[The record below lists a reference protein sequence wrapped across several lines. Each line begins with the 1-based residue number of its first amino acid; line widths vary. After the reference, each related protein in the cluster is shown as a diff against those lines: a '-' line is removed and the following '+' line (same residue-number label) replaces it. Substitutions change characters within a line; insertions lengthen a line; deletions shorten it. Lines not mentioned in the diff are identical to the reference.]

1 MSEKYYQLGTHSAA
15 DFNTIHHDLCNT
27 TSLSNVPDRVCSC
40 HDDKLHSPTRGTF
53 LLTDEEAEDLK
64 NDPRIKFI
72 NIDYALYPDDFKPP
86 PDELYAT
93 PLPDSFNRWNGSSVK
108 VYREFENSNL
118 LPGSP
123 GAEDYNRTSWSLLRH
138 AEKLDKWV
146 DESRADNYVYSS
158 EVTQYGDGA
167 DVDVIVADD
176 GAGWIGHPEF
186 QNNTAAAKPLNYVGG
201 NKLPGNG
208 TCDILDLCLDAP
220 YYLDPWYFDEF
231 IPDPEYNNGAIGNVS
246 GDGSDFFKREV
257 TTNGV
262 RIMGAGSVGGQVAV
276 PDAWLEKVARMFEL
290 FLDPNGA
297 GINGTFQR
305 EFIKTLSGDAETYHA
320 GFPTIQRV
328 ARGAGDDYSTNFLT
342 DAGAVFWNLTNL
354 YDTHVQNDM
363 VWYLNSTGDGYGD
376 GDIDAQEV
384 IEHVFHTL
392 HMHGLPAEDIK
403 LYPYISSDWQ
413 SGDLYAAMEEA
424 YDAGKWDPSGYQ
436 PPGSPDE
443 WKTDGDAFEVAA
455 KEYLYLLNFCM
466 FEYTSLWDG
475 GSLSP
480 EWTDDMRTQAGI
492 QANNPLGYA
501 FHNTYIAPVIS
512 KPSLTTIRSIFQ
524 DGNTPVQDDPSQA
537 GASGYF
543 VSISDKLET
552 RWDGTVVPVESFA
565 RNWWRDETYRSET
578 FKSKNPNAGVVGSF
592 TDSYTRSYCNGSNAA
607 LSNVGTHCTPCM
619 ALTYGKTQGWAYNS
633 NKWALNL
640 YGFNAVDIEV
650 GFDMQKIFH
659 NVKPVN
665 AKYGTQDPTVSSN
678 SWGYRA
684 NKAPGGTGIS
694 STLYY
699 KFRGSS
705 MTSYTTE
712 TGIEWLSHM
721 GLMGDSGRWKSEM
734 KTNSYTTA
742 LDELIDSGVIF
753 VCAAGNSNQKQVNW
767 DHQDYNNYIADS
779 PFDSLEDSS
788 FLEFGISTTGTTN
801 RRGFPQQGGKE
812 TVNQATFSFNAT
824 APSGTAYYRIVG
836 TDRTG
841 AIDYNNGP
849 ITVRVGDTIE
859 LTNDA
864 SSSHTMFIKTTDT
877 VGAGDQVAGATG
889 QGAYDGST
897 ISWTPTEAGT
907 YYYKC
912 LNHSSMGDEIRVTDP
927 EIIYKTINIGALDD
941 EYATGNLERKVNYSD
956 RGNGITA
963 YFAADGTLAA
973 NRGYTSEGN
982 YPDTYPGMTYNGGVA
997 TDCAFGGTSAACPVG
1012 AGFIATLMQFN
1023 RGWTY
1028 AEVQSYFAGLDNQD
1042 SSDFYIGTESATV
1055 NDSNWSDYNSL
1066 EGGDPKVGYQKQS
1079 AFTQSSFPIRRM
1091 SIGNGITMSN
1101 IQLTRGQRFD
1111 RGN

>member
-53 LLTDEEAEDLK
+53 LLTDEEAANLK

-167 DVDVIVADD
+167 DVDVVVADD

-220 YYLDPWYFDEF
+220 YYLDPWYFD
-231 IPDPEYNNGAIGNVS
+231 A
-246 GDGSDFFKREV
+246 
-257 TTNGV
+257 
-262 RIMGAGSVGGQVAV
+262 
-276 PDAWLEKVARMFEL
+276 
-290 FLDPNGA
+290 
-297 GINGTFQR
+297 
-305 EFIKTLSGDAETYHA
+305 
-320 GFPTIQRV
+320 
-328 ARGAGDDYSTNFLT
+328 
-342 DAGAVFWNLTNL
+342 
-354 YDTHVQNDM
+354 
-363 VWYLNSTGDGYGD
+363 
-376 GDIDAQEV
+376 
-384 IEHVFHTL
+384 
-392 HMHGLPAEDIK
+392 
-403 LYPYISSDWQ
+403 
-413 SGDLYAAMEEA
+413 
-424 YDAGKWDPSGYQ
+424 DPS
-436 PPGSPDE
+436 
-443 WKTDGDAFEVAA
+443 
-455 KEYLYLLNFCM
+455 N
-466 FEYTSLWDG
+466 
-475 GSLSP
+475 
-480 EWTDDMRTQAGI
+480 R
-492 QANNPLGYA
+492 
-501 FHNTYIAPVIS
+501 
-512 KPSLTTIRSIFQ
+512 
-524 DGNTPVQDDPSQA
+524 
-537 GASGYF
+537 
-543 VSISDKLET
+543 LET
-552 RWDGTVVPVESFA
+552 RWDGTTVPVESFA

-684 NKAPGGTGIS
+684 NKAPGGTGIP

-705 MTSYTTE
+705 MTAYSTE

-779 PFDSLEDSS
+779 PVDSLEDSS

-812 TVNQATFSFNAT
+812 TVNQGTFSFNAT
-824 APSGTAYYRIVG
+824 APGGSSYYRIVG

-877 VGAGDQVAGATG
+877 VGAGDQVTGATG

-897 ISWTPTEAGT
+897 ITWTPTEAGT

-912 LNHSSMGDEIRVTDP
+912 LNHSAMGDEIRVTDP

>member
-53 LLTDEEAEDLK
+53 LLTDEEAADLK

-220 YYLDPWYFDEF
+220 YYLDPWYFD
-231 IPDPEYNNGAIGNVS
+231 A
-246 GDGSDFFKREV
+246 
-257 TTNGV
+257 
-262 RIMGAGSVGGQVAV
+262 
-276 PDAWLEKVARMFEL
+276 
-290 FLDPNGA
+290 
-297 GINGTFQR
+297 
-305 EFIKTLSGDAETYHA
+305 
-320 GFPTIQRV
+320 
-328 ARGAGDDYSTNFLT
+328 
-342 DAGAVFWNLTNL
+342 
-354 YDTHVQNDM
+354 
-363 VWYLNSTGDGYGD
+363 
-376 GDIDAQEV
+376 
-384 IEHVFHTL
+384 
-392 HMHGLPAEDIK
+392 
-403 LYPYISSDWQ
+403 
-413 SGDLYAAMEEA
+413 
-424 YDAGKWDPSGYQ
+424 DPS
-436 PPGSPDE
+436 
-443 WKTDGDAFEVAA
+443 
-455 KEYLYLLNFCM
+455 N
-466 FEYTSLWDG
+466 
-475 GSLSP
+475 
-480 EWTDDMRTQAGI
+480 R
-492 QANNPLGYA
+492 
-501 FHNTYIAPVIS
+501 
-512 KPSLTTIRSIFQ
+512 
-524 DGNTPVQDDPSQA
+524 
-537 GASGYF
+537 
-543 VSISDKLET
+543 LET
-552 RWDGTVVPVESFA
+552 RWDGTTVPVESFA
-565 RNWWRDETYRSET
+565 RSWWQDEDYRSQT
-578 FKSKNPNAGVVGSF
+578 FKLKHPNAGVVGSF
-592 TDSYTRSYCNGSNAA
+592 TSSYTRSYCNGSNAA

-640 YGFNAVDIEV
+640 YGFNAVEIEV

-684 NKAPGGTGIS
+684 DKAPGGTGIN

-705 MTSYTTE
+705 MTSYSTE

-767 DHQDYNNYIADS
+767 DHQDYNNYIAES

-824 APSGTAYYRIVG
+824 APGGSSYYRIVG

-849 ITVRVGDTIE
+849 ITVRVGDTTE

-864 SSSHTMFIKTTDT
+864 RSSHTMFIKTTDT
-877 VGAGDQVAGATG
+877 VGAGDQVSGATG

-912 LNHSSMGDEIRVTDP
+912 LNHSAMGDEIRVTDP

-973 NRGYTSEGN
+973 NRAYTSEGN